1 MDRKKMTT
9 MLVNELKALAEKMK
23 VKLPAGAKKAEIID
37 ILMSGEPASA
47 GRTKAGKPAAK
58 KTVAAR
64 KPAAPKRAPAAA
76 PAATPP
82 RKREW
87 KLPPGAE
94 EPLMAQEAVAESKF
108 YTGPEEKKP
117 APMYQDLPA
126 GYGEERIA
134 LLARD
139 PYLAYAYW
147 EATPARLERE
157 KAWFGWKSKLCV
169 RIYDVTGVR
178 FDGSNAVGYYD
189 QEVFERL
196 GNWYFDL
203 GRPTHTFCADIG
215 LMSPEG
221 RFLTLARSNYIT
233 MPRDGVSDIVDE
245 EWMMVDEEFWKLY
258 GFPGGLSSPQMQEAW
273 RRRRLQEMFSPGFS
287 SRVKSKGK

>member
-1 MDRKKMTT
+1 
-9 MLVNELKALAEKMK
+9 MLDELKALAKKMNM
-23 VKLPAGAKKAEIID
+23 KLPAGARKSEIID
-37 ILMSGEPASA
+37 MLMSGEPGFAA
-47 GRTKAGKPAAK
+47 KTKIAEPAVK

-64 KPAAPKRAPAAA
+64 KPAAPKRVPAAA

-82 RKREW
+82 RGREW

-117 APMYQDLPA
+117 ATLYQDLPH

-157 KAWFGWKSKLCV
+157 KGWFGWKSKLCI

-189 QEVFERL
+189 QEVYEQL

-215 LMSPEG
+215 LLSPEG

-233 MPRDGVSDIVDE
+233 MPRDGVSDVVDE

-258 GFPGGLSSPQMQEAW
+258 GFPGGLSSPQMQEMW

-287 SRVKSKGK
+287 SRAKAKGK